1 MQKTPPQW
9 NVIIHFPSYVKSCKK
24 NPLNISSY
32 KSKYETFFI
41 FFVQCVQ
48 CNNGPSSMK
57 SGALTNIAKHS
68 FVMLQN
74 R

>member
-1 MQKTPPQW
+1 MQKTHQMEW
-9 NVIIHFPSYVKSCKK
+9 HNSFSQERKKLQK
-24 NPLNISSY
+24 NPHPQYFNLSE
-32 KSKYETFFI
+32 YEAFFN